1 MIGIINTLISESI
14 KKGKTLKVVQRLLR
28 IKHKI
33 NVTLDALKK
42 RKSNLS

>member
-1 MIGIINTLISESI
+1 MKGLITTLILNSI
-14 KKGKTLKVVQRLLR
+14 RKGKTLKVVQRLLR

-42 RKSNLS
+42 RKSNLR